1 MNVQASTKGWKID
14 VKDDRKT
21 AYISAYIGRRLGET
35 YTCTKCFPYF
45 YQQDYFPLEENQ
57 CL

>member
-1 MNVQASTKGWKID
+1 MKVQASTKVWKID

-21 AYISAYIGRRLGET
+21 AYISAYMGRRLGET

-45 YQQDYFPLEENQ
+45 YQQDYFY
-57 CL
+57 